1 MNVFYNAVYYYLER
15 HTHEAGVIG
24 AIMNTKKSQTYIHD
38 DYSYCVY
45 EQISSEGKKM
55 YRTRI
60 PTGERNDKGIPK
72 YKDITG
78 KTKTAVRL
86 KADAFINKLIVI
98 QERRSKGLSDEGMT
112 VAELAE
118 KFMADKTQEGKSLRA
133 STAALYWNIINVH
146 IIPALGDKEISSLDY
161 DILQEFVDTKLGYS
175 RQMVKDIKSI
185 LKQMFDFAMRKK
197 YVKENPALLIKVYAR
212 ESEPVEAL
220 SERQEKVLVK
230 VLELL
235 PHRLD
240 SHYGI
245 SRSIHFKKT
254 FATALLLVLNCGLR
268 KGELFGL
275 PTECV
280 DIQNG
285 TIRVRQQLVFD
296 KKKIYGKISNRLKTK
311 ASYRVIP
318 IPDEIRDIL
327 AEHKKY
333 AEELGHTLMFCKED
347 GEPYTYS
354 DIRRRLE
361 TVNKMCNEISL
372 LEPEPFE
379 FEKFT
384 LHQLRHTYC
393 THLYESGID
402 LFAAQYFMGHDKG
415 KVTMDIYTSLRE
427 KHTQTAAA
435 AVRKINFTSIS
446 PEIFMEGGANNG

>member
-1 MNVFYNAVYYYLER
+1 LSRMVIIMPTTKSMEYFYR
-15 HTHEAGVIG
+15 
-24 AIMNTKKSQTYIHD
+24 
-38 DYSYCVY
+38 DYSFCVH
-45 EQISSEGKKM
+45 EQVSAEGKTI

-60 PTGERNDKGIPK
+60 PTGERNANGAPK
-72 YKDITG
+72 YKDMTG
-78 KTKTAVRL
+78 KTKTAVKL
-86 KADAFINKLIVI
+86 KAHTFIDKLIEI
-98 QERRSKGLSDEGMT
+98 QGRRSKGLSDEGMT

-133 STAALYWNIINVH
+133 STAALYWNIIKVH

-230 VLELL
+230 ALKILPQRLEV
-235 PHRLD
+235 
-240 SHYGI
+240 HYGI
-245 SRSIHFKKT
+245 ARSPHFKKT
-254 FATALLLVLNCGLR
+254 FGVALLVALNCGLR

-275 PTECV
+275 STDCV
-280 DIQNG
+280 DIQKG
-285 TIRVRQQLVFD
+285 VIKVRQQLMFD
-296 KKKIYGKISNRLKTK
+296 SKKTTGIIVNKLKTN
-311 ASYRVIP
+311 ASCRDVP
-318 IPDEIRDIL
+318 IPDEIREII
-327 AEHKKY
+327 AEHKRH
-333 AEELGHTLMFCKED
+333 AEELEHTLMFCKEN
-347 GEPYTYS
+347 GTPYTYS

-372 LEPEPFE
+372 LETEPFE
-379 FEKFT
+379 FGKFT

-446 PEIFMEGGANNG
+446 PEVFREGGEVNG